1 MEMTNFDFLRLMWEA
16 QPSAIV
22 MLCQL
27 EEEGKVR
34 KEDGEVGR
42 GGEERRGR
50 RGVGIGRGGGKGG
63 RGGLVK
69 DRMVRKGHE
78 GNEQEE

>member
-1 MEMTNFDFLRLMWEA
+1 MTNFDFLRLMWEA

-34 KEDGEVGR
+34 KGGGG
-42 GGEERRGR
+42 GGEEGR
-50 RGVGIGRGGGKGG
+50 KGEEGKGG
-63 RGGLVK
+63 GG
-69 DRMVRKGHE
+69 
-78 GNEQEE
+78 